1 MKGSVSCVSSTEPRK
16 VSHAQPSRVGS
27 VFLNHCKSKFT
38 YPDEKSE
45 NIEAKAGEVMHMDAL
60 EHDPENLGGP
70 FELIQIE
77 LKR

>member
-1 MKGSVSCVSSTEPRK
+1 
-16 VSHAQPSRVGS
+16 
-27 VFLNHCKSKFT
+27 
-38 YPDEKSE
+38 
-45 NIEAKAGEVMHMDAL
+45 MDAF